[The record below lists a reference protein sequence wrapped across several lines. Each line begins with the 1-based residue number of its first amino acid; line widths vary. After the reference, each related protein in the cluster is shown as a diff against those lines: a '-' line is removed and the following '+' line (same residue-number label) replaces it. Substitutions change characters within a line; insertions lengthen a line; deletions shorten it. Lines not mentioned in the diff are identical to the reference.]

1 MSASDRVLRAIYW
14 IIPGALVGVGFI
26 AILSIGFFLLMASVP
41 LILLG
46 ALRGWW
52 RELWAGLIGFGVA
65 PMLMLLADLQN
76 RASIQPASTADA
88 YQFLAISFAV
98 IAVAGLLAGIV
109 VETRITLRHTRHT
122 RQARQARAG

>member
-1 MSASDRVLRAIYW
+1 
-14 IIPGALVGVGFI
+14 
-26 AILSIGFFLLMASVP
+26 MASVP

-109 VETRITLRHTRHT
+109 VETRITLRHTRQT